1 MRSLFGTG
9 LAQHGRRLTLSS
21 AQESGLP
28 ESLMAE
34 RFVGREG
41 VNELFCFDIDALSTS
56 TSLDLGHFIGEELT
70 IRLLQPDGSRRSW
83 HGLCTQA
90 SWLGADGGVARYRLR
105 LEPALA
111 LLRLRRDNFI
121 FQDKSVR
128 DSVQDLLA
136 DYTQVRLDFDATQ
149 ELAPRSS

>member
-9 LAQHGRRLTLSS
+9 LAQHGRLLTLSS

-34 RFVGREG
+34 RLTGREG
-41 VNELFCFDIDALSTS
+41 VNELFRFDIDALSTS
-56 TSLDLGHFIGEELT
+56 SSLELGQFIGEELT
-70 IRLLQPDGSRRSW
+70 IRLLQPDGSFRSW

-111 LLRLRRDNFI
+111 LLRLRRDNYI
-121 FQDKSVR
+121 FQDKSEIGRASCR
-128 DSVQDLLA
+128 DRVL
-136 DYTQVRLDFDATQ
+136 
-149 ELAPRSS
+149 